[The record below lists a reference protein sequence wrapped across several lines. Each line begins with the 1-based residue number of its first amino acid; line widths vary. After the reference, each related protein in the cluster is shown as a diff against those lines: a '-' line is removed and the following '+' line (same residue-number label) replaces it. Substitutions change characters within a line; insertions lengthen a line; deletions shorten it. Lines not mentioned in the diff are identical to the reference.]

1 MWMSVTRT
9 CASHP
14 TYALFVQDG
23 HAPSWGPV
31 TEFTPE
37 GSSWGGQP
45 AAAEVITSN
54 SVLEIITQG
63 LKSSGQIIS
72 LQSTNRYWF
81 PTWGVTGG
89 ACQGHQMDRTRKD
102 LTETWARKS
111 SRGKFNP
118 VAWPWMAPSWGFGGW
133 LVRIRLSIA
142 PPCAYITLM

>member
-1 MWMSVTRT
+1 MWMSVTGT
-9 CASHP
+9 CASHS

-23 HAPSWGPV
+23 HAPSCGPV
-31 TEFTPE
+31 TEFPWRIKLRWTACCC
-37 GSSWGGQP
+37 W
-45 AAAEVITSN
+45 ITFN

-89 ACQGHQMDRTRKD
+89 ACQGHQTDRTRRD